1 MAFPITKG
9 IVVESAALAQRAA
22 LCALPLLPSTTNR
35 PKVSNWKASQEV
47 NFLQITPAALSPTD
61 RIASAPLGH
70 RARAARGT
78 EREAHRGRRV
88 PTRAF
93 VCHFTVAREKRGP
106 RAGGEE
112 RRGEERS
119 TQGTAAAPGRPPRRM
134 SGAAAL
140 PPGGGLPPAR
150 GSPAGASHLPRD
162 SRAARLGSAQH
173 GSAQLSPAMPAATAP
188 GPEVPRSA
196 APGRDGGGPPRGYT
210 GREGCGR
217 ALL

>member
-1 MAFPITKG
+1 MKSKQSAEGHQGVTGRFKLLSVLRPPVAFPITKG

-22 LCALPLLPSTTNR
+22 RCALPLLSTTNR

-61 RIASAPLGH
+61 RIASAPLRH

-93 VCHFTVAREKRGP
+93 VCHFTAAREKRGP

-119 TQGTAAAPGRPPRRM
+119 GARRARPQPR
-134 SGAAAL
+134 AD
-140 PPGGGLPPAR
+140 PPGG
-150 GSPAGASHLPRD
+150 
-162 SRAARLGSAQH
+162 
-173 GSAQLSPAMPAATAP
+173 
-188 GPEVPRSA
+188 
-196 APGRDGGGPPRGYT
+196 
-210 GREGCGR
+210 
-217 ALL
+217 